1 MNGAHIHLL
10 LNHVPILGSIFAL
23 CLLIGGILAGNKSI
37 LISSFI
43 TIVVVALI
51 CIPVYLS
58 GEEAEHVVDP
68 IIGINKIA
76 IESHEEQAEIALW
89 VLLMNGAIALGTMI
103 SALKTNVI
111 SKPLI
116 WINLVLLILV
126 VALMAR
132 TGGSGGQI
140 RHCEINLTEQ
150 QILPSDKIQDSE

>member
-1 MNGAHIHLL
+1 MNGAHIHLI

-23 CLLIGGILAGNKSI
+23 CLLLGGILAGNKSI

-43 TIVVVALI
+43 SIVVIALI

-58 GEEAEHVVDP
+58 GEEAEHVVEP

-103 SALKTNVI
+103 SAIKTNVI

-116 WINLVLLILV
+116 WINLILLILV
-126 VALMAR
+126 VSLMAR
-132 TGGSGGQI
+132 AGWSGGQI
-140 RHCEINLTEQ
+140 RHSEINLIEQ
-150 QILPSDKIQDSE
+150 QLLPNNKTQDSK